1 MFFSPGGTSWAESFF
16 AVWGAVGKSSFCCL
30 TWSSGLGVWVWV
42 WVWVS
47 CLVAVMALAVFRV
60 PFSQVTITGTKA
72 FMEAIM
78 GTSDLVGPPLPLSSF
93 LSKAVHLVTWPVS
106 AA

>member
-1 MFFSPGGTSWAESFF
+1 MFFSLGGTSWAESFF
-16 AVWGAVGKSSFCCL
+16 AVLGAVGKSSFCCL
-30 TWSSGLGVWVWV
+30 TWSSGLGV

-60 PFSQVTITGTKA
+60 PFSQVTITGTEA

-78 GTSDLVGPPLPLSSF
+78 GTSDFVGPPLPLSSF